1 MVVAGGV
8 IGADG
13 AGGAAAG
20 AGEFGV
26 ADGVLSFV
34 RYGGLATEPEEDG
47 TGIQREEETYSRATK
62 PPTARLPYHA
72 ESVSAARRSIRHA
85 KGGQAGGGGHAAL
98 YCLFISASPAT
109 ASAPCVPRAILTIR
123 VETLAA
129 HVPRTE
135 VIRTAGEDP
144 RFAGGDIVVQRRCQG
159 CEYGSVG
166 SRRLGEEGQGG
177 DIGREGWEWDVA
189 CGCVD
194 AVSCTDQEAD
204 YSWQKHGDDR
214 ILQNSHSL
222 VAGSRFD
229 SGLIGR
235 NQDDTRCSRQ

>member
-1 MVVAGGV
+1 MVVAGGG

-26 ADGVLSFV
+26 ADGVLFFWSDMV
-34 RYGGLATEPEEDG
+34 VSLPNRKKMVTE
-47 TGIQREEETYSRATK
+47 IQREEETYSRATE
-62 PPTARLPYHA
+62 PPTARLPRHA
-72 ESVSAARRSIRHA
+72 ESVPAARRTIRHA

-98 YCLFISASPAT
+98 YCSFISASPAT
-109 ASAPCVPRAILTIR
+109 ASAPRAILTIR

-135 VIRTAGEDP
+135 VIHTAGEDP

-166 SRRLGEEGQGG
+166 SRRLGEEGHGG
-177 DIGREGWEWDVA
+177 DIGREGWGWDVA

-194 AVSCTDQEAD
+194 AVSYTDQEAD
-204 YSWQKHGDDR
+204 YSWQKHGDDWN
-214 ILQNSHSL
+214 LQNSHSL
-222 VAGSRFD
+222 VAGSSFD
-229 SGLIGR
+229 GGLIGR
-235 NQDDTRCSRQ
+235 KQDDTRCLRQ